1 MKSQDIFILL
11 KLVSLERQITELQKK
26 CDTSY
31 LTIHSDSNTH
41 EIIKYNR
48 PDTLNIAKDMLPKP
62 QEHWDEFI
70 VDENDSADHGKAWE
84 GWEGWKIDED
94 DQAPELLSDSIS
106 SPEIANLYSARGL
119 SATLGVSKTEVHNSI
134 KRSTSV
140 GLAYLDRKTKHLRA
154 NKKILLNLIVHG
166 IKYIFPAAVST
177 MTRGIPTSFSSP
189 ALEKHVE
196 TAGDLIYVWPDPR
209 GKKMGQSVKPL
220 FFTVPFA
227 VRQDRIL
234 YEYLALID
242 AIRLGNAREVN
253 LAKFRLEKG
262 LI

>member
-31 LTIHSDSNTH
+31 LTIHSDSNTR

-48 PDTLNIAKDMLPKP
+48 PVTLNIAKDTLTKP

-70 VDENDSADHGKAWE
+70 VDENDSTDHREAWV
-84 GWEGWKIDED
+84 GWEIDDD
-94 DQAPELLSDSIS
+94 DQAPELLSVSIS

-220 FFTVPFA
+220 FATVPFA

>member
-1 MKSQDIFILL
+1 MKGQDIFILL
-11 KLVSLERQITELQKK
+11 KLVSLERQITGLQKNR
-26 CDTSY
+26 DTSY

-48 PDTLNIAKDMLPKP
+48 PDTLGIAKEMLTKP
-62 QEHWDEFI
+62 QEDWNELI
-70 VDENDSADHGKAWE
+70 VDGNDSIEHGEAWE
-84 GWEGWKIDED
+84 GWQIDEV
-94 DQAPELLSDSIS
+94 DQAPELLSDSTS
-106 SPEIANLYSARGL
+106 PPEIANLYSARGL

-140 GLAYLDRKTKHLRA
+140 GLVYLDRKTKHPRA

-166 IKYIFPAAVST
+166 IKYIFPAVVST
-177 MTRGIPTSFSSP
+177 MMRGIPTSFSSP

-220 FFTVPFA
+220 FPTVPFA

-253 LAKFRLEKG
+253 LAKLQLEKG